1 MKRCPQC
8 EFTFDD
14 HQHFCDFDGTELS
27 AILERRPSSQNLS
40 APHAI
45 LPSVVLRFLRSNFS
59 LAVLALAGIV
69 LSALLVG
76 YYSATEAESKGDTG
90 GSVAALPPPSQDFV
104 ASLVPEA
111 QDSATISVPSDQTPA
126 QTRTPDTVIKK
137 RRATRA
143 ARVSSSLASSA
154 VARRSAAFRS
164 RTRFRSPTHKLEAT
178 RRRYAEPEYAVRPA
192 VDSSN
197 KQLLAREATRISRAR
212 YPATQCRWCG
222 KHCQDGEW
230 PARLGRNGIC
240 SWQGI

>member
-90 GSVAALPPPSQDFV
+90 GSVAALPPPSQDCGEFGPRG
-104 ASLVPEA
+104 SGLRDDFGSFRS
-111 QDSATISVPSDQTPA
+111 DSGSDQDA
-126 QTRTPDTVIKK
+126 GYRHQE
-137 RRATRA
+137 A
-143 ARVSSSLASSA
+143 ARDQSRQGFFFTGFFSSGAAVSGFPLKDAIS
-154 VARRSAAFRS
+154 F
-164 RTRFRSPTHKLEAT
+164 THPQTGGDQAK
-178 RRRYAEPEYAVRPA
+178 VRG
-192 VDSSN
+192 
-197 KQLLAREATRISRAR
+197 T
-212 YPATQCRWCG
+212 
-222 KHCQDGEW
+222 
-230 PARLGRNGIC
+230 
-240 SWQGI
+240 